1 MPPGHSFVFGDGK
14 SGSGYVFFV
23 RDPADK
29 WVSGFNSRLRQGCP
43 ALCNTGG
50 RSEFEAFHE

>member
-1 MPPGHSFVFGDGK
+1 MFGDGK